1 MCVDIHCT
9 SNCFFFS
16 PKFWKVT
23 LLSFSYLNFKFS
35 VFLLCVKLKKKTEN
49 TGREK
54 QLQYPVY
61 LHMVFIN
68 YLISGF

>member
-35 VFLLCVKLKKKTEN
+35 VFLLCVKLKKKQKTLEERN
-49 TGREK
+49 NCNIQFIYTW
-54 QLQYPVY
+54 Y
-61 LHMVFIN
+61 L
-68 YLISGF
+68 LIIS